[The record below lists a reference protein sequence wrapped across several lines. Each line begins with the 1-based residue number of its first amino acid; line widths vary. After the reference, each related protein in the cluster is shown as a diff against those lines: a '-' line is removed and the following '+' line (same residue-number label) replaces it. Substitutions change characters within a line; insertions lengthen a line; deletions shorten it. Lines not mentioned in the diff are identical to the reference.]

1 MDPEELRFDVDLG
14 EPGARNL
21 GACDPPPPSDVTWA
35 SKSGSWNVNDD
46 EPFGFMVNR
55 VGGCVY
61 GELVDFAVTCAVKEL
76 SKLDRRTES
85 RFVLYVVN

>member
-1 MDPEELRFDVDLG
+1 M
-14 EPGARNL
+14 
-21 GACDPPPPSDVTWA
+21 
-35 SKSGSWNVNDD
+35 NDD